1 MRKIKGNFERKIE
14 PLLSFMDRI
23 GIKPIFLTFSG
34 VIVALVPAYFYI
46 KGNFILAGIFL
57 IVFSLFDTLDGALA
71 RYKNNVT
78 EFGAFI
84 DSVFDRLQ
92 EGIIFASLIYF
103 YRNELW
109 IVLILFFCF
118 LFSFSIS
125 YTRARAE
132 GLNYS
137 ITSGPME
144 RPQRIIFLGISSL
157 TGKNILPYL
166 LILFLILV
174 FVTFL
179 RRVLSAY
186 NLMNIKNKGS
196 NPDSS

>member
-1 MRKIKGNFERKIE
+1 MKKNKRNFERKIK

-23 GIKPIFLTFSG
+23 GIKPIFLTFLG
-34 VIVALVPAYFYI
+34 VIAIFVPSYFYI
-46 KGNFILAGIFL
+46 KGNFILAGITL
-57 IVFSLFDTLDGALA
+57 IIFSLFDTLDGALA
-71 RYKNNVT
+71 RYKDNVT

-103 YRNELW
+103 YRSELW
-109 IVLILFFCF
+109 IVLILFFSF

-137 ITSGPME
+137 ITAGPME
-144 RPQRIIFLGISSL
+144 RPQRIIFLGVSSL
-157 TGKNILPYL
+157 TGEKLFPYL
-166 LILFLILV
+166 LILFFILV
-174 FVTFL
+174 FITFL
-179 RRVLSAY
+179 RRILSAY
-186 NLMNIKNKGS
+186 NLMNVKNKGS
-196 NPDSS
+196 NPNSS